1 MPKFTLHEMKSFIAN
16 YLSSAKPSNIVDAS
30 FFLLE
35 CVANSVMRIVVYLKT
50 AMRVEP
56 FENRG
61 AWAYAE
67 HIMINFLDALNVSI
81 VCLFNVYNI

>member
-1 MPKFTLHEMKSFIAN
+1 MPRFTLHEMKSFIEN
-16 YLSSAKPSNIVDAS
+16 YLSSAKPPNIVDAS

-35 CVANSVMRIVVYLKT
+35 CVANAVMRIIVYLKT

-56 FENRG
+56 YENRG
-61 AWAYAE
+61 AWGYAE
-67 HIMINFLDALNVSI
+67 HLMLRFIDALNVSI